1 MDNSF
6 YANQPV
12 ADEELEDCNFTYLL
26 ALVIYKF
33 QVMIYSRS
41 HLNNDCNDV
50 HGRTCAVLLKMIIL
64 GLGNIENSA
73 LQLVQQI
80 KRHCDYCRDIKLYYR
95 AQHQRARHQ

>member
-12 ADEELEDCNFTYLL
+12 PDEELEDCDFTYLL

-41 HLNNDCNDV
+41 HLNKVCNV
-50 HGRTCAVLLKMIIL
+50 HGYTCAVLLKMIIL

-73 LQLVQQI
+73 LQLLQQLDQETL
-80 KRHCDYCRDIKLYYR
+80 RLLP
-95 AQHQRARHQ
+95 